1 MQGLM
6 ILLLFLSQVLGT
18 KLGQGGLLNWW
29 KIVWFA
35 KAIPRHAFVSWLALT
50 DRLSTN
56 ERIVSWVIS
65 CDILC
70 VLCRACT
77 ENRDHIFFKCPFSQ
91 RSWRIIKRWCCQE
104 GLDDEWGNL
113 ITWAV
118 QNWKGK
124 IFRADCCRL
133 GFIAGIYHVWAER
146 NAVKHQGTLRIEEQI

>member
-1 MQGLM
+1 MLNSLVTV
-6 ILLLFLSQVLGT
+6 ILNKAWNWRYARSDDLVTFSISSAWDQIRPRRPT
-18 KLGQGGLLNWW
+18 INWW

-35 KAIPRHAFVSWLALT
+35 KAIPRHAFVTWLALS
-50 DRLSTN
+50 DRLSAN

-77 ENRDHIFFKCPFSQ
+77 TNRDHIFFKCPYTQ
-91 RSWRIIKRWCCQE
+91 RSWRIIKRWFCQE

-118 QNWKGK
+118 QNRKEK
-124 IFRADCCRL
+124 SL
-133 GFIAGIYHVWAER
+133 GQIVAG
-146 NAVKHQGTLRIEEQI
+146 